1 MFYVDYYICW
11 KRDVILIFGDLFKQ
25 SQLSKQVINVLQG
38 QVESLTAE
46 QKDAVYKSMV
56 LENDK
61 DNLSGDLSVAK
72 VSLMAVSSIVIRQYH
87 YLCQPLQIK
96 LKLSHLN

>member
-46 QKDAVYKSMV
+46 QEDAVYKSMV

-72 VSLMAVSSIVIRQYH
+72 VSLLAVSRSLCWYH
-87 YLCQPLQIK
+87 YLCRPFQIK